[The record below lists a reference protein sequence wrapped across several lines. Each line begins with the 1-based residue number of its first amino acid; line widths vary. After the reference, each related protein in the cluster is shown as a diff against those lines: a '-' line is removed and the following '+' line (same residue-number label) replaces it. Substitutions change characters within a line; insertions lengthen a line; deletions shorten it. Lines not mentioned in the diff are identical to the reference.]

1 MGSLFQHS
9 IIISWQSTW
18 KNVTNPAHGKW
29 LWVYNPTSS
38 EWRFFSWSHPPPN
51 PFTLRLIRQC
61 LQSHPTTLLQSVYH
75 YHGQTSYFSSCRHSG
90 YGLGTGFLQRVSKVK
105 ALSVAITL
113 QLTNLYYQRC
123 SELDVNN
130 QVPHHYFRFGHP
142 CASAFDHSNFQSHDF
157 VDEEDLFVRDLDAF
171 DDLEARELLQIME
184 AESVFFLSIYN
195 KCPLNAAH

>member
-1 MGSLFQHS
+1 MGSGCGF
-9 IIISWQSTW
+9 IIRLPLSG
-18 KNVTNPAHGKW
+18 V
-29 LWVYNPTSS
+29 
-38 EWRFFSWSHPPPN
+38 FSAGL
-51 PFTLRLIRQC
+51 TL
-61 LQSHPTTLLQSVYH
+61 LQILLPSGLSGSAFNLNPTTLLQSVYH

-142 CASAFDHSNFQSHDF
+142 CASAFDHNDFQSHDF

-171 DDLEARELLQIME
+171 DNLEARELLQIVE
-184 AESVFFLSIYN
+184 AESVLFYLSTIS
-195 KCPLNAAH
+195 AH